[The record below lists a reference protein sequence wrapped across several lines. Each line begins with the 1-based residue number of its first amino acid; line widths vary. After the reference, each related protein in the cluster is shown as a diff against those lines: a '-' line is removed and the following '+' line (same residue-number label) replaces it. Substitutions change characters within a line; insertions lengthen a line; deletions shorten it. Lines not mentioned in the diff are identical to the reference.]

1 MVYTCSSGT
10 QWAETGRSLFVDVS
24 LIYIEYF
31 RITRT
36 IGRLHLKKCHLR
48 SSCEMNYVI
57 LRQLLVWWKQNPC
70 CKFWECVGLRLRKN
84 ELRWLQS
91 KCYISLSKH
100 YSLAAVDILN
110 KHKSAKPEYVLVALS
125 ESWIVIITGH
135 KIKITENV
143 DCGRQSCVGITA
155 VVTWL
160 RFCNYIENS
169 IVVSWEFPSC
179 GDCAYGQLS

>member
-1 MVYTCSSGT
+1 MINQQAQSRFKHKLCGLTLSPNFLLALKEILKLSLMVYTFSSGT

-70 CKFWECVGLRLRKN
+70 CKFWECVGLRLRKK

-125 ESWIVIITGH
+125 ES
-135 KIKITENV
+135 
-143 DCGRQSCVGITA
+143 
-155 VVTWL
+155 
-160 RFCNYIENS
+160 
-169 IVVSWEFPSC
+169 
-179 GDCAYGQLS
+179 